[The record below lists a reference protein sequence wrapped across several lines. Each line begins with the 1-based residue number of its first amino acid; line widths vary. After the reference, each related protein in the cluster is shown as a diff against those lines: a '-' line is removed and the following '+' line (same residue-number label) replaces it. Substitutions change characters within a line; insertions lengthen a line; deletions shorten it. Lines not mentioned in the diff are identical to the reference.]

1 MLLPLEKQKEGQTK
15 MMVMLM
21 MRMRMVMI
29 TTSSAVYR
37 AYYMPGTVL
46 GVLHILSPLILTTT
60 ICDRALIISVL
71 QVRKLRHIEIKL
83 LNCISKW
90 WRLSTISWVSGPK
103 TVTIIL
109 AKNWSSATAM
119 SLVPFL
125 RYSPLNS

>member
-1 MLLPLEKQKEGQTK
+1 MEKQKEGQTK

-90 WRLSTISWVSGPK
+90 
-103 TVTIIL
+103 
-109 AKNWSSATAM
+109 
-119 SLVPFL
+119 
-125 RYSPLNS
+125 